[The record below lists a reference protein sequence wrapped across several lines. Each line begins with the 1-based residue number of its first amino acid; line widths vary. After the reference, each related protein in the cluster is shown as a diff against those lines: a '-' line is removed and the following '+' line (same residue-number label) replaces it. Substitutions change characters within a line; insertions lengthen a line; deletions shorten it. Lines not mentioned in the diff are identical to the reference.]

1 MTGITKPSQITGL
14 ANGTKKSA
22 KALKLPE
29 TVVISTTNGKM
40 KASVKWDVNGSS
52 YDPDSTDAQTFTVK
66 GTVTLPSGVT
76 NPDQISTIVSAKVSV
91 NGRSAVLA
99 DPSGNTIAGIDPNA
113 AYTTATK
120 ITVTANGAGMNNTEP
135 GTGDTRYIPAS
146 WKVLEE
152 RKWEQAPYSATFRM
166 AKAGSYTMTVV
177 FNQQKYDGS
186 NWVNTG
192 AQDAKQ
198 VNFNVSQA
206 DGQDLTPAAN
216 RTDANQKNAVRTGD
230 NTPIM
235 TFVIILVVAV
245 ICIIGVVVYR
255 KKKK

>member
-1 MTGITKPSQITGL
+1 
-14 ANGTKKSA
+14 
-22 KALKLPE
+22 
-29 TVVISTTNGKM
+29 
-40 KASVKWDVNGSS
+40 
-52 YDPDSTDAQTFTVK
+52 
-66 GTVTLPSGVT
+66 
-76 NPDQISTIVSAKVSV
+76 
-91 NGRSAVLA
+91 
-99 DPSGNTIAGIDPNA
+99 
-113 AYTTATK
+113 
-120 ITVTANGAGMNNTEP
+120 
-135 GTGDTRYIPAS
+135 
-146 WKVLEE
+146 
-152 RKWEQAPYSATFRM
+152 M